1 MVRISYC
8 SMRWWWSPLCNRP
21 TCLDFYSVHW
31 NSPGVELSLHSDTLL
46 WFRLI
51 QFLLFLINYS
61 CSVVEAANTHFIVFV
76 LTRDLNLRSTAFME
90 GTLTFMFDP
99 GLKTDDLQHSRRCH
113 SHRELNLRYTALE
126 EDTLT
131 FTLELEPTIYCIQ
144 GWHANLHTGTWT
156 HDLLHSRRAR

>member
-1 MVRISYC
+1 MNNCCLTPNEQFLSYIMVRISYC

-51 QFLLFLINYS
+51 QSLLFLINYS

-76 LTRDLNLRSTAFME
+76 LTRDLNLRSTAFKE

-99 GLKTDDLQHSRRCH
+99 GLK
-113 SHRELNLRYTALE
+113 
-126 EDTLT
+126 
-131 FTLELEPTIYCIQ
+131 PTIYSIQ
-144 GWHANLHTGTWT
+144 GGALHTGSWT
-156 HDLLHSRRAR
+156 YDILLSRRAH